1 MQTMKAIAILIVLV
15 YLVQP
20 VKVVPENLRKY
31 ADYINYDQQRR
42 MFYIDSAGTKLYYSD
57 VTSFH
62 VIGRWQMDV
71 DLKVGSA
78 ALFIGI

>member
-1 MQTMKAIAILIVLV
+1 MKAIAILIVMV

-20 VKVVPENLRKY
+20 VKVVPVELRKY
-31 ADYINYDQQRR
+31 ADYINYDQQHR
-42 MFYIDSAGTKLYYSD
+42 MFYIDSAGARLYYND

-62 VIGRWQMDV
+62 VMGRWQMDV
-71 DLKVGSA
+71 DLKVSSA